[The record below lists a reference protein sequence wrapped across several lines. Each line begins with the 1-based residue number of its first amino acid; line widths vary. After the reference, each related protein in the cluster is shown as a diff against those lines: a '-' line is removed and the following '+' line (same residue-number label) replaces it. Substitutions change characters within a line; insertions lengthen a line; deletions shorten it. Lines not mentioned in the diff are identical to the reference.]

1 MLVNE
6 WGDQLAPWTLQRAI
20 RTARDKVPGLQPD
33 FWFHDLRQYLASML
47 IASDADVKVVQ
58 ARLRHASAKTTPDTY
73 AHPWH
78 DSDESTRTAIDAV
91 MQAPCQGAARLSR
104 RATSVRLP
112 TAGRDA
118 AGLWGSA

>member
-6 WGDQLAPWTLQRAI
+6 WGDRLAPWTLQRAI

-58 ARLRHASAKTTPDTY
+58 ARLRHACIR
-73 AHPWH
+73 PW
-78 DSDESTRTAIDAV
+78 
-91 MQAPCQGAARLSR
+91 
-104 RATSVRLP
+104 SVRIARP
-112 TAGRDA
+112 TPHAWPRRG
-118 AGLWGSA
+118 